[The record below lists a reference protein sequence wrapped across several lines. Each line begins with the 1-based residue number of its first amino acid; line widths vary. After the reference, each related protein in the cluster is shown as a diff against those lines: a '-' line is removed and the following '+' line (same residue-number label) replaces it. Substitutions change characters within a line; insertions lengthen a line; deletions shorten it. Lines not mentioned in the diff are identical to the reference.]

1 MRSGR
6 RIKVSVPLQ
15 RFQPLR
21 ILKVKGKKK
30 KNSKNVYLNVY
41 ILMYVLMLTI
51 TIIEW

>member
-21 ILKVKGKKK
+21 ILKIKGKI
-30 KNSKNVYLNVY
+30 SKNIYLNVY
-41 ILMYVLMLTI
+41 VLIYVLILTI
-51 TIIEW
+51 I

>member
-21 ILKVKGKKK
+21 IPKVKGKFFKK
-30 KNSKNVYLNVY
+30 YIFLDVY
-41 ILMYVLMLTI
+41 ILMYVLILTV